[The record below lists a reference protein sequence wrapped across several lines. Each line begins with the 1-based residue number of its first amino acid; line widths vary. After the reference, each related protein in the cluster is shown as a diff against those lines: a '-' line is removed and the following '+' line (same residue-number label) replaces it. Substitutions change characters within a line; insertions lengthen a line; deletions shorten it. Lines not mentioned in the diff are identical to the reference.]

1 MDEAS
6 LSEYVGKPVARLNSR
21 GFYFSLSYLCLP
33 LVSFLSLC
41 LPLCLCVCLSAP
53 STVAFLFLVAMP
65 FVPSSVLVP
74 SSKAR
79 SLVRSV
85 LSLSLSLS
93 FSSMFVSSEVFTSD
107 RLYEGQLP
115 SGTVTGLAWTAMGGS
130 VLYIV
135 AW

>member
-1 MDEAS
+1 
-6 LSEYVGKPVARLNSR
+6 
-21 GFYFSLSYLCLP
+21 
-33 LVSFLSLC
+33 
-41 LPLCLCVCLSAP
+41 
-53 STVAFLFLVAMP
+53 MP